1 MRKRIAVLLA
11 GALIGMTG
19 CGGVK
24 VVSPEAGSSSQ
35 KAEFEK
41 IKTPEDEKVVLN
53 IVDWSDS
60 TKDAR
65 EKLNE
70 QFMKDHP
77 NVTVNYTTL
86 TQAQFNETML
96 SGIRAGDAPD
106 LFPLPST
113 VTFSTAVSEG
123 WFLPMNLY
131 LEEDFFAQI
140 QPEFLCENVTMKGED
155 VYLLPEAVD
164 IPSALLFYNRALLE
178 EVGAEI
184 DPEKV
189 TWEEFRQVCEQV
201 TENGDGKYYGM
212 VASGAQKNRMDI
224 EFRAFSEVG
233 GAKLGPAGQVF
244 LQEEQTTFADSE
256 VVQAF
261 DLYQE
266 LYEKGCFHPDTASL
280 TAPEA
285 RKLFGEGKAAFL
297 VQGAWCIPV
306 WEKDNPDLD
315 FGVMKVPVNEK
326 LPDGKL
332 LRPFTKG
339 WMGISANSK
348 HPDVAAEYLKYLYS
362 YEYQKKLMAQGGFV
376 SVRGDLGEKD
386 IENEHMRRYY
396 QYAMEQ
402 SIAVPN
408 PVAENGNIELVYSMI
423 QPVVPD
429 FGDIASSIFS
439 GKEIY
444 KKELKNYASQMQE
457 NLERSVETV
466 KKQKDISLSDFNYK
480 DGR

>member
-1 MRKRIAVLLA
+1 
-11 GALIGMTG
+11 MTG

-24 VVSPEAGSSSQ
+24 VVSPEASNSSQ

-41 IKTPEDEKVVLN
+41 IRTPEDEKVVLN

-70 QFMKDHP
+70 QFMKDYP

-224 EFRAFSEVG
+224 ELRAFSEVG
-233 GAKLGPAGQVF
+233 G
-244 LQEEQTTFADSE
+244 D
-256 VVQAF
+256 
-261 DLYQE
+261 D
-266 LYEKGCFHPDTASL
+266 
-280 TAPEA
+280 
-285 RKLFGEGKAAFL
+285 
-297 VQGAWCIPV
+297 
-306 WEKDNPDLD
+306 
-315 FGVMKVPVNEK
+315 
-326 LPDGKL
+326 
-332 LRPFTKG
+332 
-339 WMGISANSK
+339 
-348 HPDVAAEYLKYLYS
+348 
-362 YEYQKKLMAQGGFV
+362 
-376 SVRGDLGEKD
+376 
-386 IENEHMRRYY
+386 
-396 QYAMEQ
+396 
-402 SIAVPN
+402 
-408 PVAENGNIELVYSMI
+408 
-423 QPVVPD
+423 
-429 FGDIASSIFS
+429 
-439 GKEIY
+439 
-444 KKELKNYASQMQE
+444 
-457 NLERSVETV
+457 
-466 KKQKDISLSDFNYK
+466 
-480 DGR
+480 